1 MVQHTGDPS
10 LIGVLPIHPAHSPKA
25 FQPILEPTTHP
36 THGTTPSPPI
46 LEPSTHPTQG
56 TTPSSPILERTK
68 HPAYVPKHLQLLYH
82 LLDIQ
87 HMV

>member
-10 LIGVLPIHPAHSPKA
+10 LIGVLPMHPAHSPKT

-36 THGTTPSPPI
+36 THGTTPS
-46 LEPSTHPTQG
+46 
-56 TTPSSPILERTK
+56 SPILVRTK
-68 HPAYVPKHLQLLYH
+68 HPAYGLKHLQPLYH

-87 HMV
+87 HML